1 MRVRFVFHAVVV
13 GASMFRVLFA
23 VIAVWGLAV
32 PAQAEWREASSD
44 HFVIYSDQSE
54 KQLRDFAEMLEG
66 YHSAMEYVTSIET
79 GPISPSNRV
88 TIYVLDSDR
97 AVRRLYGDTSSNVA
111 GFYSSRAGGS
121 LAFVPR
127 LASGSRGELSFS
139 EIVLLHEYAH
149 HFMYSNY
156 GTAFPM
162 WLSEGFAE
170 FNASAGFERDGSV
183 WIGRPAMHRAYELL
197 GMREI
202 PIELL
207 LDTEAY
213 AQREKTRQGD
223 SFYGRSW
230 LLYHY
235 LTMARFDA
243 ESPRSGQMS
252 DYQRNLLKGQGALEA
267 AQNAFGDLEQLDK
280 DIDKYLRQRMIKSF
294 KLPASAISIG
304 PITIRSLTE
313 AASEAMDTR
322 IQSRRGVNAEKAL
335 ELLPGIRLVGAK
347 YPDDPFVQATLA
359 EAEFDAGNDALAIAA
374 ADRALAR
381 DPANMSAH
389 VQKIYAAFRTA
400 EIGETADEAANWGAL
415 RKAIVAANQ
424 VENDHPI
431 PLIYFYR
438 SFGAQGKPASEL
450 AVQGLEKA
458 LTLAPYDVDLRLNL
472 AQQKIRD
479 GRYSEARL
487 TMGRLLL
494 DPHKTG
500 IAEVAARLMDEIEGK
515 EDRLETAEEQ
525 PVARVTD

>member
-1 MRVRFVFHAVVV
+1 
-13 GASMFRVLFA
+13 MFRILLA
-23 VIAVWGLAV
+23 VISGLVLTA

-54 KQLRDFAEMLEG
+54 KRLRDFAEMLEG
-66 YHSAMEYVTSIET
+66 YHSAMEYITSIET

-97 AVRRLYGDTSSNVA
+97 EVRKLYGDTSSNVT

-127 LASGSRGELSFS
+127 LANGSRTELSDS
-139 EIVLLHEYAH
+139 ELILLHEYAH

-156 GTAFPM
+156 GIAFPM

-170 FNASAGFERDGSV
+170 FYASARFERDGSI

-213 AQREKTRQGD
+213 AKREKTRQGD

-235 LTMARFDA
+235 LTMAKFDA
-243 ESPRSGQMS
+243 ESSRADQLS
-252 DYQRNLLKGQGALEA
+252 DYQRNLFKGQGALEA
-267 AQNAFGDLEQLDK
+267 ARNAFGDLEQLDK
-280 DIDKYLRQRMIKSF
+280 DIDKYLRQRQISSF
-294 KLPASAISIG
+294 KLPAASISVG
-304 PITIRSLTE
+304 PIAIRTL
-313 AASEAMDTR
+313 AAGAEEAMATR
-322 IQSRRGVNAEKAL
+322 IQSRRGVDAEKAA
-335 ELLPGIRLVGAK
+335 EILPGIRLVGAK
-347 YPDDPFVQATLA
+347 FPDDPFVQATLA

-374 ADRALAR
+374 ADRSLAG
-381 DPANMSAH
+381 DLSNISAH
-389 VQKIYAAFRTA
+389 IQKIYATFRAA
-400 EIGETADEAANWGAL
+400 EDAGTTDQNAGWSAL
-415 RKAIVAANQ
+415 RNAIVAANK

-431 PLIYFYR
+431 PLIYFFR
-438 SFGAQGKPASEL
+438 SFGAQGRPASDL
-450 AVQGLEKA
+450 AVQGLEQA
-458 LTLAPYDVDLRLNL
+458 LSLAPYDVDLRLNV
-472 AQQKIRD
+472 ARQQIRD
-479 GRYSEARL
+479 ERFSSARQTL
-487 TMGRLLL
+487 ARLLL

-500 IAEVAARLMDEIEGK
+500 IAEVASELMDRIEGEK
-515 EDRLETAEEQ
+515 DRSKTAETPED
-525 PVARVTD
+525 ANAD

>member
-1 MRVRFVFHAVVV
+1 
-13 GASMFRVLFA
+13 MFRILLA
-23 VIAVWGLAV
+23 VISGLVLTA

-54 KQLRDFAEMLEG
+54 KRLRDFAEMLEG
-66 YHSAMEYVTSIET
+66 YHSAMEYITSIET

-97 AVRRLYGDTSSNVA
+97 EVRKLYGDTSSNVA

-127 LASGSRGELSFS
+127 LANGSRTELSDS
-139 EIVLLHEYAH
+139 ELILLHEYAH

-156 GTAFPM
+156 GIAFPM

-170 FNASAGFERDGSV
+170 FYASARFERDGSI

-213 AQREKTRQGD
+213 AKREKTRQGD

-235 LTMARFDA
+235 LTMAKFDA
-243 ESPRSGQMS
+243 ESSRADQLS
-252 DYQRNLLKGQGALEA
+252 DYQRNLFKGQGALEA
-267 AQNAFGDLEQLDK
+267 ARNAFGDLEQLDK
-280 DIDKYLRQRMIKSF
+280 DIDKYLRQRQMSSF
-294 KLPASAISIG
+294 KLPTASISVG
-304 PITIRSLTE
+304 PITIRTLT
-313 AASEAMDTR
+313 AAAEEAMPTR
-322 IQSRRGVNAEKAL
+322 IKSRRGVDAEKAA
-335 ELLPGIRLVGAK
+335 EILPGIRLVGAK
-347 YPDDPFVQATLA
+347 FPDDPFVQATLA

-374 ADRALAR
+374 ADRSLAG
-381 DPANMSAH
+381 DPSNISAH
-389 VQKIYAAFRTA
+389 IQKIYATFRAA
-400 EIGETADEAANWGAL
+400 EDAGTTDQNASWSAL
-415 RKAIVAANQ
+415 RNAIVAANK

-431 PLIYFYR
+431 PLIYFFR

-450 AVQGLEKA
+450 AVQGLEQA
-458 LTLAPYDVDLRLNL
+458 LSLAPYDVDLRLNV
-472 AQQKIRD
+472 ARQQIRD
-479 GRYSEARL
+479 ERFSSARQTL
-487 TMGRLLL
+487 ARLLL

-500 IAEVAARLMDEIEGK
+500 IAEVASDLMDRIEDEK
-515 EDRLETAEEQ
+515 DRSKTAEKPED
-525 PVARVTD
+525 ANAD

>member
-1 MRVRFVFHAVVV
+1 
-13 GASMFRVLFA
+13 MFKGLFG
-23 VIAVWGLAV
+23 VIAALCLAA
-32 PAQAEWREASSD
+32 PAHAEWREASSN

-54 KQLRDFAEMLEG
+54 KQLRDFAEMLES
-66 YHSAMEYVTSIET
+66 YHSAMEFILSIKT

-88 TIYVLDSDR
+88 TIYVLDSGR
-97 AVRRLYGDTSSNVA
+97 AVRKLYGDTSSNVA
-111 GFYSSRAGGS
+111 GFYQSRAGGS

-127 LASGSRGELSFS
+127 LASGLRTKLSFS

-156 GTAFPM
+156 GTAVPM

-170 FNASAGFERDGSV
+170 FYASAGFEGDGSV
-183 WIGRPAMHRAYELL
+183 WLGRPATHRAYELL

-213 AQREKTRQGD
+213 ASREKSRQGD

-235 LTMARFDA
+235 LTMANFEK
-243 ESPRSGQMS
+243 ESPRANQMNE
-252 DYQRNLLKGQGALEA
+252 YMRNLLSGQKALEA

-280 DIDKYLRQRMIKSF
+280 DLDAYLRQRRMNSF
-294 KLPASAISIG
+294 KLRSSYISVG
-304 PITIRSLTE
+304 PIAIRTLTE
-313 AASEAMDTR
+313 GAAEAMPIR
-322 IQSRRGVNAEKAL
+322 IRSRRGVDDQTAA
-335 ELLPGIRLVGAK
+335 ELLPDIRIVGEK

-389 VQKIYAAFRTA
+389 VQKIYATFHIA
-400 EIGETADEAANWGAL
+400 ENSGTADQNASWNAS
-415 RKAIVAANQ
+415 RDAIVAANHA
-424 VENDHPI
+424 EPDHPI

-438 SFGAQGKPASEL
+438 SFGAQGKSPSKL

-458 LTLAPYDVDLRLNL
+458 LALAPYDMGLRLNV
-472 AQQKIRD
+472 AQQQIQD
-479 GRYSEARL
+479 GRYSVARK
-487 TMGRLLL
+487 TMARLLL
-494 DPHKTG
+494 DPHNTG
-500 IAEVAARLMDEIEGK
+500 IAEVAGRMMDQIEGK
-515 EDRLETAEEQ
+515 EDGLNMTEGQQDATVDEGA
-525 PVARVTD
+525 